1 MGVHPMRDFNI
12 VPYER
17 IHKEAVLDLTLR
29 AWAPVFERMASELPA
44 FVYEAFYPS
53 GWEVRQRADVA
64 DLLDTEPQHIW
75 LAFLDKVLAG
85 FIGIRLHPE
94 DQMGEILIIAV
105 SPSHQH
111 SGTSQMLMRFGE
123 DYVRG
128 TGSKVM
134 MVETVDDTGHAP
146 ALRAYEAFG
155 FQRWPVARFFK
166 PL

>member
-1 MGVHPMRDFNI
+1 MGVHHMRDFNI

-17 IHKEAVLDLTLR
+17 IHKEAVLDLTLP
-29 AWAPVFERMASELPA
+29 AWAPVFEKMPLELPG

-53 GWEVRQRADVA
+53 GWEERQRADVA
-64 DLLDTEPQHIW
+64 ELLDAEPHHIW
-75 LAFLDKVLAG
+75 LAFLDTDLAG
-85 FIGIRLHPE
+85 FVGIRVHPE
-94 DQMGEILIIAV
+94 DQMAEIQIIGV
-105 SPSHQH
+105 SPAHQRK
-111 SGTSQMLMRFGE
+111 GIGQMLMRFAE

-128 TGSKVM
+128 TGSEVM

-155 FQRWPVARFFK
+155 FRRWPVARFFK